1 MKPSTTKTMA
11 WTTMTAQ
18 KLAWKV
24 GSQRSGVKRARLGPM
39 MPASTPPA
47 VT

>member
-1 MKPSTTKTMA
+1 
-11 WTTMTAQ
+11 MTAQ
-18 KLAWKV
+18 KLAWNS

-39 MPASTPPA
+39 MPAITPPA